1 MAISKMIFVNWSP
14 DQAPIKGRVLYATA
28 KESFKKYLDLNTKD
42 FTLSSKGD
50 VNIDFNVVYSK
61 RCYQGTW
68 TLRMRKNDLIGFLCI
83 YFEEIFVLCFHSK
96 VIHL

>member
-50 VNIDFNVVYSK
+50 VSIN
-61 RCYQGTW
+61 
-68 TLRMRKNDLIGFLCI
+68 LI
-83 YFEEIFVLCFHSK
+83 
-96 VIHL
+96 